1 MAATIAVLGAGAVAR
16 NHLLGLVRSPHCD
29 RVVLAAPD
37 SPARSGLYQRF
48 GIIKALHDDYGAPLA
63 DPEIG
68 IVDVCAP
75 IAERE
80 AIIRDAL
87 KAGKHVVTAAPF
99 ATTAEASEAL
109 TQQAASSNLRL
120 LPVLYQR
127 FIPANARVKQLLAE
141 GAIGAAI
148 FGGMTRIA
156 PQCEEPETP
165 AILQDGFHTVELLQH
180 FFGPAQAG
188 SATTNPTGSLAL
200 LTLQLPEGVLG
211 QVNIIA
217 AATGDQPSTERRL
230 VGTEG
235 SLLVRDNP
243 EDEMPLIAFQGQEA
257 FPIRVK
263 NHPDVVEY
271 AVMENLEHLLQCLTA
286 STPEETTASQAT
298 AALAAIEKATL

>member
-1 MAATIAVLGAGAVAR
+1 MPATIAVMGAGPAAR
-16 NHLLGLVRSPHCD
+16 HHLLGLVRSPHCD

-37 SPARSGLYQRF
+37 SPARAELYRRF
-48 GIIKALHDDYGAPLA
+48 GIIKALHDEYSAALA
-63 DPEIG
+63 DPDVN

-75 IAERE
+75 ITERE
-80 AIIRDAL
+80 AIIREAL

-109 TQQAASSNLRL
+109 AQQAASSKLRL

-127 FIPANARVKQLLAE
+127 FIPANARVKQLLSE
-141 GAIGAAI
+141 SAIGAPI
-148 FGGMTRIA
+148 FGGITRIA
-156 PQCEEPETP
+156 PQSDEPETP
-165 AILQDGFHTVELLQH
+165 AILQDGFHAVELLQH

-200 LTLQLPEGVLG
+200 LTLQLPEGVLA
-211 QVNIIA
+211 QVNVVA
-217 AATGDQPSTERRL
+217 AATGDHPATERRL

-243 EDEMPLIAFQGQEA
+243 EDELPLIAFQGEEA

-271 AVMENLEHLLQCLTA
+271 AVMENLGHLLQCLAT
-286 STPEETTASQAT
+286 STPEDTTAAQAT
-298 AALAAIEKATL
+298 AALVTIRKATR